1 MPFIDQYALKQTIF
15 VDDYFK
21 NQSLVF
27 YKVIIP
33 RLIN

>member
-21 NQSLVF
+21 SKSLVF